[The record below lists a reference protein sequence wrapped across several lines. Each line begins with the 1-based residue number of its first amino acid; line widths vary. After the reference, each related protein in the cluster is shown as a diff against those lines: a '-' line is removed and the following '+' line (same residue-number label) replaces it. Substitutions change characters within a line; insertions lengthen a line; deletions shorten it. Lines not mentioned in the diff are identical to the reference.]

1 MKLGF
6 LAPGASDVQR
16 ERGVAAAA
24 RFLRRSGISAE
35 LAKQGADARTNWG
48 ESGLAPLCEP
58 TPEELAAADAW
69 DNALESA
76 LMECYRGAP
85 IPLGADLFLADDN
98 R

>member
-16 ERGVAAAA
+16 ERRAAAA
-24 RFLRRSGISAE
+24 TTFLRRSGISAE

-48 ESGLAPLCEP
+48 DSGLAPLCEP

-76 LMECYRGAP
+76 LMECYREEP
-85 IPLGADLFLADDN
+85 MRLGVELFLGN
-98 R
+98 E

>member
-16 ERGVAAAA
+16 ERGAAAA
-24 RFLRRSGISAE
+24 TTFLRRSGISAE

-48 ESGLAPLCEP
+48 DSGLAPLCEP

-69 DNALESA
+69 DSALESA
-76 LMECYRGAP
+76 LMEYYRGEP
-85 IPLGADLFLADDN
+85 IRLGVELFLTN
-98 R
+98 E